1 MVVRKED
8 IHILVERLQE
18 HDQKT
23 VFDFLRYLIDRSE
36 KKPVSWEEI
45 DKAEPDEE
53 PLTKEEHRQ
62 LNSDAG
68 YVTGEEAKRE
78 FELQIDLP

>member
-1 MVVRKED
+1 MMVRKED

-23 VFDFLRYLIDRSE
+23 VYDFLQYLIERSE
-36 KKPVSWEEI
+36 KKLAGWAEI
-45 DKAEPDEE
+45 DKAKPDDEL
-53 PLTKEEHRQ
+53 LTKEEHRQ
-62 LNSDAG
+62 LNSNAG

-78 FELQIDLP
+78 FGLQVDLP

>member
-8 IHILVERLQE
+8 IHNLVERLPE
-18 HDQKT
+18 DDQKT
-23 VFDFLRYLIDRSE
+23 VFDFMQYLLNRSTKKTDCWEKIDQA
-36 KKPVSWEEI
+36 
-45 DKAEPDEE
+45 DPDDE
-53 PLTKEEHRQ
+53 PLTEEELRQ

-78 FELQIDLP
+78 FGLQVDLP

>member
-8 IHILVERLQE
+8 IHNLVERLRE

-23 VFDFLRYLIDRSE
+23 VFDFLQYLIDRSE
-36 KKPVSWEEI
+36 KKPVGWAEI
-45 DKAEPDEE
+45 DQAKPDEE

-78 FELQIDLP
+78 FGLQVDLP

>member
-8 IHILVERLQE
+8 IHNLVERLGE

-23 VFDFLRYLIDRSE
+23 AFDFLQYLLERSE
-36 KKPVSWEEI
+36 RKPAGWAKI
-45 DKAEPDEE
+45 DKAKPDEE
-53 PLTKEEHRQ
+53 PLTEEELRQ
-62 LNSDAG
+62 LKSDAG

-78 FELQIDLP
+78 FGLQVDLP

>member
-1 MVVRKED
+1 MEVRKDD
-8 IHILVERLQE
+8 IHNLVERLPE

-23 VFDFLRYLIDRSE
+23 AFDFLQYLIDRS
-36 KKPVSWEEI
+36 KGKPAGWTEI
-45 DKAEPDEE
+45 DQAEPDEE
-53 PLTKEEHRQ
+53 PLTEEELRQ

-78 FELQIDLP
+78 FELQADLP

>member
-8 IHILVERLQE
+8 IHILIDHLQE
-18 HDQKT
+18 YDQKT
-23 VFDFLRYLIDRSE
+23 AFDFLQYLIERS
-36 KKPVSWEEI
+36 KRKPAGWAEI
-45 DKAEPDEE
+45 DQAEPDDE
-53 PLTKEEHRQ
+53 PLTEEELRQ

-78 FELQIDLP
+78 FDLQVDLP